1 MAIQDRIDQI
11 AGQIKKIRKNY
22 ASAAASANKVV
33 SGGIERLADQELKAV
48 RRHYEQAVKGLKDA
62 SNKGNVRDIAQAQVK
77 VLQGT
82 LENII
87 QSARDS
93 IAIVTSTSRDLA
105 KVLQKAVASSSSATR
120 RPGSAKRKSPAARR
134 GGARAATRRRKT
146 AR

>member
-11 AGQIKKIRKNY
+11 AGQIRKLRKNY
-22 ASAAASANKVV
+22 TSAAASANKVV

-93 IAIVTSTSRDLA
+93 ISIITSTSRDLA
-105 KVLQKAVASSSSATR
+105 KVLQNAVTISSSATR
-120 RPGSAKRKSPAARR
+120 RPASSKRKAPAARR

>member
-1 MAIQDRIDQI
+1 MTIQDRIDQI
-11 AGQIKKIRKNY
+11 AGQIKQLRKNY
-22 ASAAASANKVV
+22 TSAAASANKVV

-62 SNKGNVRDIAQAQVK
+62 STKGNVRDIAQAQVK

-93 IAIVTSTSRDLA
+93 IAIITSTSRDLA
-105 KVLQKAVASSSSATR
+105 KVLQHAVTSSAGTTRRSASS
-120 RPGSAKRKSPAARR
+120 KRKSPSARR
-134 GGARAATRRRKT
+134 GGARAAARRRKT